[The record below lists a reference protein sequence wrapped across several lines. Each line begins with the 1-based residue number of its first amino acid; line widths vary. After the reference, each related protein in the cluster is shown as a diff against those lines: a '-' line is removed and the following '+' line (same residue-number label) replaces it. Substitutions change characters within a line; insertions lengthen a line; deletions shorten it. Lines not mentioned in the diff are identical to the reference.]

1 MMLLYGIKVIQ
12 KYKTMLLK
20 CSISTLELTML
31 ARGHYGVALHH
42 DLIMIFNIGFLG
54 LKFKI
59 FIGGIIP
66 SWISVVIHSAVLVFC
81 WCGINGRILSGS
93 VIIRHTVI
101 FQRLSFPANVSKIV
115 QHRNEFTTGIL
126 FLIYYFLS
134 GYGQVSHQ

>member
-1 MMLLYGIKVIQ
+1 MTSNLDNTTCKAMLLKCFIFTLELTILVTVVMMLLYDIKVIQ

-81 WCGINGRILSGS
+81 
-93 VIIRHTVI
+93 
-101 FQRLSFPANVSKIV
+101 
-115 QHRNEFTTGIL
+115 
-126 FLIYYFLS
+126 
-134 GYGQVSHQ
+134 